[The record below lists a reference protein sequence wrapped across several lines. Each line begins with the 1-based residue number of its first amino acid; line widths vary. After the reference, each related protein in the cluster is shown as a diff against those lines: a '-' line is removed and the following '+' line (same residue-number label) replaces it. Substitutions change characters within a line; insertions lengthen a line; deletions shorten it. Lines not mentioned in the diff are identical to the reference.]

1 MWYRG
6 ISYHEI
12 SLPLQFW
19 ALTFSTCFAEGL
31 NQRNEA
37 PTFSDERESK
47 ACDIFKDALKPRGW
61 KAYKRGLENWS
72 FIPGSL
78 LKKYKAPVIFKKGT
92 KGIHYAS
99 GWSELA
105 DMLEEFD
112 HDYAPTNLEP
122 PQERPRRLSCDS
134 SDDEF
139 GDDNSMAE
147 AINQRVSSED
157 GKQQED
163 SEPEEEDWIDD
174 DDSMNDELESSKTRR
189 QSRQRQPDNNSLS
202 IALDSLKK
210 CREELT
216 WLQNNPEF
224 HGADETEIC
233 RDIIRDTVASLYAQV
248 SNYEGGANNNEN

>member
-1 MWYRG
+1 M
-6 ISYHEI
+6 
-12 SLPLQFW
+12 
-19 ALTFSTCFAEGL
+19 
-31 NQRNEA
+31 NQKNEA
-37 PTFSDERESK
+37 PTFIDERESE
-47 ACDIFKDALKPRGW
+47 ACDIFKDTLRPRGW
-61 KAYKRGLENWS
+61 KAHKRGLDNWM

-92 KGIHYAS
+92 RGIHYAS

-112 HDYAPTNLEP
+112 HDYAPTNLDP

-139 GDDNSMAE
+139 GDDDSLAQV
-147 AINQRVSSED
+147 INPRVTSEG
-157 GKQQED
+157 GKQGQQED
-163 SEPEEEDWIDD
+163 SEPEEEGWMDD
-174 DDSMNDELESSKTRR
+174 DDSNNEARVKQEDDDQDETTITTTT
-189 QSRQRQPDNNSLS
+189 PDNNSLS
-202 IALDSLKK
+202 VALDNLTK

-248 SNYEGGANNNEN
+248 SNYTGNANNIDN

>member
-1 MWYRG
+1 MVSWHLGVTR
-6 ISYHEI
+6 I

-92 KGIHYAS
+92 KGIHYVS

-112 HDYAPTNLEP
+112 HDYAPTNLNP

-139 GDDNSMAE
+139 GDDNSLAE

-163 SEPEEEDWIDD
+163 SEPEEEGWIDD
-174 DDSMNDELESSKTRR
+174 DDSMNDARVKQDETTITTTT
-189 QSRQRQPDNNSLS
+189 PDNNSLS

-216 WLQNNPEF
+216 WLQDNPEF